1 MGFKRLEKN
10 LIDIIKEE
18 QAKLGFR
25 KEEIRL
31 YYPLISLNHFFEA
44 DDDVDEMQTRLE
56 QFPEEVKKK
65 LGDICVTHKKD
76 RFCLHIP
83 EQGSVYVHEHMAE
96 NEFIKKLVELMMNH
110 GIKKEDIIPF
120 AGNVN
125 PLGISP
131 LLKKSMASHIE
142 SISEYPDRDYKE
154 LRSTL
159 ALYCNVPMEHIIV
172 GNGATEMI
180 SLTMQLLRP
189 KHALLLSPTY
199 SEYTREIDL
208 VGGHVEEYFLREDLD
223 FKLDL
228 NDLISKLTDD
238 IDLLAICNPNNP
250 TSSALNTEE
259 ITKILTHCKLH
270 DIFVMIDETYVE
282 FAPDIDTISAVSLT
296 TKFDNFMILRG
307 TSKFFC
313 APGLRLGYGICGN
326 LAFLER
332 MNSIKN
338 PWTINTL
345 AALAGEAMFMDT
357 DYIQI
362 TKDYIQSERTR
373 CIDILSKR
381 DNLKIYPAYANFILV
396 KLLDGTTSFEM
407 FERCI
412 KSGLMIRDC
421 ASFHGLDGEFI
432 RFCIQKKEDNDRLL
446 NLLTL

>member
-1 MGFKRLEKN
+1 MSEKKQEFHGSDLEKV
-10 LIDIIKEE
+10 E
-18 QAKLGFR
+18 A
-25 KEEIRL
+25 
-31 YYPLISLNHFFEA
+31 YY
-44 DDDVDEMQTRLE
+44 
-56 QFPEEVKKK
+56 
-65 LGDICVTHKKD
+65 
-76 RFCLHIP
+76 
-83 EQGSVYVHEHMAE
+83 
-96 NEFIKKLVELMMNH
+96 

-131 LLKKSMASHIE
+131 LLKKSMASHIDC
-142 SISEYPDRDYKE
+142 ISEYPDRDYKE
-154 LRSTL
+154 LRKTL
-159 ALYCNVPMEHIIV
+159 SLYCHVPMEHIIV

-180 SLTMQLLRP
+180 SLTMQLMQP

-199 SEYTREIDL
+199 SEYTREIEL

-228 NDLISKLTDD
+228 DDLILHLNDK

-250 TSSALNTEE
+250 TSSALTTDE
-259 ITKILTHCKLH
+259 ISKILTHCKKH
-270 DIFVMIDETYVE
+270 NIFVMIDETYVE
-282 FAPDIDTISAVSLT
+282 FAPNIDQISAVSLT
-296 TKFDNFMILRG
+296 TKFDNFMVLRG

-326 LAFLER
+326 TSFLER

-345 AALAGEAMFMDT
+345 AALAGEAMFMDQEYIKT
-357 DYIQI
+357 TSDYIA
-362 TKDYIQSERTR
+362 SERAR

-381 DNLKIYPAYANFILV
+381 SDLKIYPAYANFILV
-396 KLLDGTTSFEM
+396 KLLNGMTSFEM

-412 KSGLMIRDC
+412 KNGLMIRDC
-421 ASFHGLDGEFI
+421 SSFHGLNGEFI

-446 NLLTL
+446 ALLK

>member
-83 EQGSVYVHEHMAE
+83 EQGSVYVHEHTAE

-208 VGGHVEEYFLREDLD
+208 VGGHVEEYF
-223 FKLDL
+223 
-228 NDLISKLTDD
+228 
-238 IDLLAICNPNNP
+238 
-250 TSSALNTEE
+250 
-259 ITKILTHCKLH
+259 
-270 DIFVMIDETYVE
+270 
-282 FAPDIDTISAVSLT
+282 
-296 TKFDNFMILRG
+296 
-307 TSKFFC
+307 
-313 APGLRLGYGICGN
+313 
-326 LAFLER
+326 
-332 MNSIKN
+332 
-338 PWTINTL
+338 
-345 AALAGEAMFMDT
+345 
-357 DYIQI
+357 
-362 TKDYIQSERTR
+362 
-373 CIDILSKR
+373 
-381 DNLKIYPAYANFILV
+381 
-396 KLLDGTTSFEM
+396 
-407 FERCI
+407 
-412 KSGLMIRDC
+412 
-421 ASFHGLDGEFI
+421 
-432 RFCIQKKEDNDRLL
+432 
-446 NLLTL
+446 